1 MLPQLLTLPDAIRIK
16 EIAEETNNEF
26 TLKDV
31 KDIIQG
37 RKLFIPNYKSYLTP
51 YKQIS
56 FEISVLNKENLL

>member
-1 MLPQLLTLPDAIRIK
+1 MLPQFLTLPDTIRIK

-37 RKLFIPNYKSYLTP
+37 RKLFIPNYKSHLTP